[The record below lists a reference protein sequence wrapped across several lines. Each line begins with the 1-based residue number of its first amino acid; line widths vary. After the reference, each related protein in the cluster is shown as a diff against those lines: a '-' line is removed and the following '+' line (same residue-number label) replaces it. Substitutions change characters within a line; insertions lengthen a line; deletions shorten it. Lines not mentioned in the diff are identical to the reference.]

1 MKAFLG
7 GPAPQTPRWGT
18 ERLPHAPYATLRLG
32 LSNLVRPVVSIRVSI
47 RPHFVGCQCGSKVYL
62 ELAAQVFKLYQTMLS
77 SIFCL
82 ASLQGFCIFWLNFHD
97 TASRKS
103 LTPTTSNLT
112 YHLTPMATRKLRLIQ
127 QTHHRLWGFLGIAIA
142 SVYLTWILGVNTT
155 TIAIAN
161 TPSPSLPNHLTEQT
175 GLISTTA
182 EMPESRELANT
193 PIVFPSSA
201 EIDAKTRVLFE
212 RLFEGFGT
220 FNILI
225 IFLLTLGPLKL
236 IGSFAKLT
244 MNAEPTL
251 RRQLALRSFG
261 ISTLV
266 IFGVAI
272 LCQNVLKAWRIEVS
286 AMLITTGI
294 ILFSVALRTVLAQY
308 NPPTNNN
315 APPVNPSLEL
325 TLNPLVFPYILTPY
339 GIGIV
344 VTLSAIFGHLAIA
357 SNTLFLLLLLVMVLN
372 LGAMLAARPLL
383 SIIKPV
389 TLKVLGFVFGV
400 MQVALGLDMILTGLK
415 IEAIA
420 LKFLVG

>member
-1 MKAFLG
+1 MKLF
-7 GPAPQTPRWGT
+7 
-18 ERLPHAPYATLRLG
+18 PYPWRAL
-32 LSNLVRPVVSIRVSI
+32 
-47 RPHFVGCQCGSKVYL
+47 
-62 ELAAQVFKLYQTMLS
+62 
-77 SIFCL
+77 
-82 ASLQGFCIFWLNFHD
+82 
-97 TASRKS
+97 
-103 LTPTTSNLT
+103 
-112 YHLTPMATRKLRLIQ
+112 Q
-127 QTHHRLWGFLGIAIA
+127 QTDHRLWRFLGIAIA
-142 SVYLTWILGVNTT
+142 SVYFTWILGVNTT
-155 TIAIAN
+155 PIAIA
-161 TPSPSLPNHLTEQT
+161 TTLSPPLPTHLTEQT

-182 EMPESRELANT
+182 TSLMAQATAEMPESRELGNT

-212 RLFEGFGT
+212 RLFEGFGAL
-220 FNILI
+220 NMLI

-244 MNAEPTL
+244 MNAEPAL

-266 IFGVAI
+266 IFLVAI
-272 LCQNVLKAWRIEVS
+272 LCQNVLKAWRIDVS

-308 NPPTNNN
+308 NPPSTNN
-315 APPVNPSLEL
+315 APPVNPSLDL

-344 VTLSAIFGHLAIA
+344 VTLSAIFGRLAIA

-383 SIIKPV
+383 FIIKPV
-389 TLKVLGFVFGV
+389 TLRVLGFVFGV